1 MRITGDRRSGRLLG
15 AQLLGSY
22 GAEVS
27 KRVDVFATAL
37 FHGMTVEALLHL
49 DLSYTPPLSS
59 PWDPVQTSCM
69 EWARAARASARV
81 SEETFNESRD
91 S

>member
-1 MRITGDRRSGRLLG
+1 MTPESARR
-15 AQLLGSY
+15 

-27 KRVDVFATAL
+27 KRLDVLATAL
-37 FHGMTVEALLHL
+37 FRGMQVSAVEHL

-69 EWARAARASARV
+69 EWARARTLRP
-81 SEETFNESRD
+81 EGES
-91 S
+91 